1 MAALGTAADA
11 RRISDVLLGL
21 GEGESPPT
29 AAAMMI
35 APNATAIQRCF
46 SAGTAEE
53 ILHRLSTESSEWAAA
68 TIATLRRMSPL
79 SIKLTIE
86 ACRRHST
93 AGCSISDALVAECA
107 TV

>member
-11 RRISDVLLGL
+11 RRISDILLGL

-53 ILHRLSTESSEWAAA
+53 ILHRLQKSSKTRVKQGENQDEPEERW
-68 TIATLRRMSPL
+68 RR
-79 SIKLTIE
+79 
-86 ACRRHST
+86 RRRRWR
-93 AGCSISDALVAECA
+93 
-107 TV
+107 